1 MYLKP
6 KGVLN
11 LKYAA
16 LLQLMRLKMD
26 ANEVKIKEF
35 DHFVCIVSMSISV
48 CICLDFT

>member
-26 ANEVKIKEF
+26 ANQSRGKKLRNLIILYVLYQCQF
-35 DHFVCIVSMSISV
+35 QSVIV
-48 CICLDFT
+48 